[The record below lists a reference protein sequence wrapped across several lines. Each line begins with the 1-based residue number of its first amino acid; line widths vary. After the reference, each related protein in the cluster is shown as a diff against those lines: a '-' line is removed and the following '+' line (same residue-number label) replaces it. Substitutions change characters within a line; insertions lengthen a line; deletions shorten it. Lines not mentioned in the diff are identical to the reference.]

1 MKLFALY
8 SVQFLLSVGFIL
20 LLNNKSTLVNKL
32 PVSNF
37 KRKILLLVKE
47 ENAMVV
53 ILGLCAIEAILTYV
67 SGLLIF

>member
-8 SVQFLLSVGFIL
+8 SIEFLLSVGFIL
-20 LLNNKSTLVNKL
+20 LLNNKSMLVNKL

-47 ENAMVV
+47 ENAMYV
-53 ILGLCAIEAILTYV
+53 ILGACALEVLLTYI